1 MRILKKILALIV
13 ALAGI
18 SAFAEPWTEA
28 SDAFAKFFTTNGN
41 AVFIRENKDNL
52 IILPKSNIRR
62 IRIDEDDVKIVV
74 TEDEKEEDYSFKKGK
89 VAISLGENMNLYI
102 NKN

>member
-1 MRILKKILALIV
+1 MKKILCLIV

-52 IILPKSNIRR
+52 IILPK
-62 IRIDEDDVKIVV
+62 
-74 TEDEKEEDYSFKKGK
+74 
-89 VAISLGENMNLYI
+89 AISEEYELTKMML
-102 NKN
+102 KS

>member
-1 MRILKKILALIV
+1 MKKILCLIV

-18 SAFAEPWTEA
+18 SAFAEPWPEA

-89 VAISLGENMNLYI
+89 FAISLGENMNLLI